1 MDDGHKKPGDLNEA
15 GELNQRNEPIWHLL
29 YRFLWP
35 FQYFRDVTQG
45 NQRQQQL
52 NYQHN
57 RSMRFCLPGFMLKW
71 SALSA
76 HWFAWGGFLDS
87 TLSFTLLVASCFVA
101 GCLALIVVVLLGI
114 DWLWLDRFSKR
125 F

>member
-1 MDDGHKKPGDLNEA
+1 MDERRKPPS
-15 GELNQRNEPIWHLL
+15 EPSQAKAIEPVWYVL

-35 FQYFRDVTQG
+35 FQYFRDVTRG
-45 NQRQQQL
+45 DRREQQL

-57 RSMRFCLPGFMLKW
+57 RAMRFCLPGFMLKW

-76 HWFAWGGFLDS
+76 HWFAWGSFLDS
-87 TLSFTLLVASCFVA
+87 SLSFTLLMAGCFVA
-101 GCLALIVVVLLGI
+101 GCLALIVVLLLGI
-114 DWLWLDRFSKR
+114 DWLWLDRFPER